1 MRTAAAIGAACALF
15 TSVGAASAQTAA
27 APPPAPPSTAPPA
40 AADAPP
46 PGPGL
51 ELIQQKCV
59 SCHTLS
65 MITTKR
71 KTPDQWAATV
81 ETMAGRGADVSPDE
95 MVAITDYLSK
105 AYPAASPSTSAGH

>member
-1 MRTAAAIGAACALF
+1 MRTAAAIGAACALVA
-15 TSVGAASAQTAA
+15 SVGAASAQTAA

-40 AADAPP
+40 ADEPP

-95 MVAITDYLSK
+95 MVAITEYLSK
-105 AYPAASPSTSAGH
+105 AYPAATPSTSTGH